1 MAILALLVGCAG
13 QTLSFSPDTL
23 DFGEV
28 DFAGELPEE
37 GYAVETVTLTND
49 GSAADT
55 LSLQAYDQDHLCLAG
70 FTTQDFPVDLGSV
83 SSGGSYTFRVGVCA
97 YVSGE
102 VDTEV
107 SATIEVE
114 GDNGAVSL
122 PVTFTPVRS
131 SE

>member
-107 SATIEVE
+107 STTIEVE